1 MLWRTGKDRTNAII
15 NETEQLSFSQTDYNT
30 FAIDGRCLAWN
41 PQSKAFMSLQ
51 TKWHSIAHWHFSLF
65 FSSVITACTHRSFQN
80 NAPRKARNVPLS
92 DIYEGTVSTTYR
104 LLPVQHWMP
113 SASQSF
119 NENRRWANFSQV
131 LSREKLHVNPQNYN
145 SVWKKCFATH
155 RLLPLD
161 FPKLWAIIWPSSS
174 VLCYTYSENSQKNC
188 LVQVHFGSTW
198 NLFNSDL
205 Q

>member
-1 MLWRTGKDRTNAII
+1 
-15 NETEQLSFSQTDYNT
+15 
-30 FAIDGRCLAWN
+30 
-41 PQSKAFMSLQ
+41 MSLQ

-119 NENRRWANFSQV
+119 NENRRWANFSRV

-145 SVWKKCFATH
+145 SVRFEKNVLQHIDYYHQTFQSYEQ
-155 RLLPLD
+155 LSGPVPL
-161 FPKLWAIIWPSSS
+161 FFVTRILKIPRRIVWSRFILVLHEIFSIQIYNNPSTVVYWASS
-174 VLCYTYSENSQKNC
+174 VRQYNYFLHLMFSCLDAHQQKE
-188 LVQVHFGSTW
+188 
-198 NLFNSDL
+198 
-205 Q
+205 